1 MRSTWWGVAILLVT
15 GLLLVFPSSRLQGQA
30 VNATLLGTVT
40 DVSGAVVP
48 GTKVE
53 IREVNTGST
62 RSIVTNESGNY
73 VFADLP
79 PGQYQVSV
87 EKQGFKKEV
96 HAAVDVLVNSTVR
109 VDLKLEPG
117 ALSETIEVTADTPML
132 QTDRVDI
139 GQKIET
145 RQVEDLPLG
154 FNRNFQNLLNL
165 VPGTVRA
172 HRDHSEFFNSQDSLS
187 TEVNGQA
194 RQFNNLLVEGV
205 DDNERTGLLQ
215 VYIPPAE
222 AIQTVDVTTSNYAAE
237 FGRAGGAVT
246 NVVLKSGV
254 NAFHGAAYE
263 FNRVSALA
271 ARSFFNRPPGF
282 FPRTTYNYY
291 GGNLGGPIIKNRLFF
306 FGDILRIS
314 DSRGRFN
321 RVTVPTDAFRQG
333 DFSAAGVNIYNPFTG
348 NPNDGTN
355 RQQFSYRGT
364 ANVIDP
370 ALISPIALKIL
381 EKVPHANV
389 PGCPSPACPVTGNFQ
404 NTTRFLKNTTTF
416 DTKLDY
422 NRSNNDR
429 LAFRFSRSV
438 QDANDQPIFGLAGG
452 PGGAAGDGFQGT
464 GVQHIQSGALNHT
477 YVFSPTLIVETRVGV
492 SHYRNVAHS
501 ADFGSKASEEI
512 GIKGVN
518 LNDFTSGLV
527 DIRLTTNVNNDNPLV
542 GYSPSLPWDRGET
555 NINLVNNWTKIHANH
570 TFKWGADIR
579 RLRDD
584 LVQAQTFSPRGRFD
598 FGTGTTALNAG
609 QNSPRTSLANDFAA
623 FLIDMPTRVG
633 RDISIVSGSWRE
645 TEVFTFV
652 QDKWQVTPKLT
663 LDAGV
668 RWELYFPATPSRP
681 GRFSNYD
688 PNNNVLVIAG
698 IGGNPTNLG
707 RETYYRYFAPRFG
720 IAYRLKEN
728 TVFRAGF
735 GISYEPFPNN
745 QYAFNFPVRQNNEF
759 RQPNSFAVAT
769 VDGQLNSP
777 PVRMATGFPAP
788 APTVVPSNGLL
799 TPRSAEEYNVID
811 KKFRQPY
818 VESWNLAIQR
828 ALPHKFVLDVAYVG
842 NHGVRVP
849 VRIDLNAAVAPALNP
864 DGSVA
869 KDTCPVRPLCKL
881 PGGPLFG
888 RTGTTNFLFKP
899 TISSYNALQ
908 VKLDHRW
915 ASGFLLT
922 TAYTFGK
929 ALAYR
934 SDQGSDDGSVTN
946 YLNFQRNYSVVSRN
960 RKHTFVQSSVYELPF
975 GRGKPFLKSGW
986 ANWIAG
992 GWQLSGILT
1001 WMSGTPMNFT
1011 SSGNLLNAPGT
1022 TQTPNQ
1028 VGPFHVLG
1036 GIDNDLW
1043 FDTSAFVPVTTPGVL
1058 GNMQRYAFAGPHLFN
1073 LDASLFRKLSIS
1085 ERVGLEFRAEAFSV
1099 TNTPH
1104 FANPNT
1110 NASNPADFGHI
1121 RGLLSSTDGGNRTVQ
1136 LGAKIT
1142 F

>member
-1 MRSTWWGVAILLVT
+1 MALSAISVLLCHLTCLSYLARPLASDVSGLIAPRRHCRVRRLGVAEAPNRLAPAWSAWAGRMIYACTAHRQGHRACGRAPQPCHPSLDRESESCQPSVTKCNPISIGETEVAMRSTWWGVAILLVT

-381 EKVPHANV
+381 EKVPHANA

-416 DTKLDY
+416 DTKL
-422 NRSNNDR
+422 
-429 LAFRFSRSV
+429 
-438 QDANDQPIFGLAGG
+438 
-452 PGGAAGDGFQGT
+452 
-464 GVQHIQSGALNHT
+464 
-477 YVFSPTLIVETRVGV
+477 
-492 SHYRNVAHS
+492 
-501 ADFGSKASEEI
+501 
-512 GIKGVN
+512 
-518 LNDFTSGLV
+518 
-527 DIRLTTNVNNDNPLV
+527 
-542 GYSPSLPWDRGET
+542 
-555 NINLVNNWTKIHANH
+555 
-570 TFKWGADIR
+570 
-579 RLRDD
+579 
-584 LVQAQTFSPRGRFD
+584 
-598 FGTGTTALNAG
+598 
-609 QNSPRTSLANDFAA
+609 
-623 FLIDMPTRVG
+623 
-633 RDISIVSGSWRE
+633 
-645 TEVFTFV
+645 
-652 QDKWQVTPKLT
+652 
-663 LDAGV
+663 
-668 RWELYFPATPSRP
+668 
-681 GRFSNYD
+681 
-688 PNNNVLVIAG
+688 
-698 IGGNPTNLG
+698 
-707 RETYYRYFAPRFG
+707 
-720 IAYRLKEN
+720 
-728 TVFRAGF
+728 
-735 GISYEPFPNN
+735 
-745 QYAFNFPVRQNNEF
+745 
-759 RQPNSFAVAT
+759 
-769 VDGQLNSP
+769 
-777 PVRMATGFPAP
+777 
-788 APTVVPSNGLL
+788 
-799 TPRSAEEYNVID
+799 
-811 KKFRQPY
+811 
-818 VESWNLAIQR
+818 
-828 ALPHKFVLDVAYVG
+828 
-842 NHGVRVP
+842 
-849 VRIDLNAAVAPALNP
+849 
-864 DGSVA
+864 
-869 KDTCPVRPLCKL
+869 
-881 PGGPLFG
+881 
-888 RTGTTNFLFKP
+888 
-899 TISSYNALQ
+899 
-908 VKLDHRW
+908 
-915 ASGFLLT
+915 
-922 TAYTFGK
+922 
-929 ALAYR
+929 
-934 SDQGSDDGSVTN
+934 
-946 YLNFQRNYSVVSRN
+946 
-960 RKHTFVQSSVYELPF
+960 
-975 GRGKPFLKSGW
+975 
-986 ANWIAG
+986 
-992 GWQLSGILT
+992 
-1001 WMSGTPMNFT
+1001 
-1011 SSGNLLNAPGT
+1011 
-1022 TQTPNQ
+1022 
-1028 VGPFHVLG
+1028 
-1036 GIDNDLW
+1036 
-1043 FDTSAFVPVTTPGVL
+1043 
-1058 GNMQRYAFAGPHLFN
+1058 
-1073 LDASLFRKLSIS
+1073 
-1085 ERVGLEFRAEAFSV
+1085 
-1099 TNTPH
+1099 
-1104 FANPNT
+1104 
-1110 NASNPADFGHI
+1110 
-1121 RGLLSSTDGGNRTVQ
+1121 
-1136 LGAKIT
+1136 
-1142 F
+1142 